1 MTQLVPLILAV
12 LLVTSSVAALLV
24 RRLLWSLI
32 LLFYSSMLLGGILF
46 WFGAVYAGLFH
57 IITFAG
63 AVSVVF
69 MVIIMLVGQDPPEK
83 RLLRPELIIGL
94 ALAFAGLAP
103 FLILSEQLTPIPNK
117 IQETTLVNSSTD
129 ELSFLWDFQAWSLL
143 FVLLPVSATI
153 LAVVNLFSKEGERN
167 E

>member
-1 MTQLVPLILAV
+1 MTQLVPLVLAV

-32 LLFYSSMLLGGILF
+32 LLFYSSLLLGGILF
-46 WFGAVYAGLFH
+46 WYGAVYAGLFH

-69 MVIIMLVGQDPPEK
+69 MVIIMLVGQDQPEK
-83 RLLRPELIIGL
+83 STLKPELVIGL
-94 ALAFAGLAP
+94 ALAVAGFVP
-103 FLILSEQLTPIPNK
+103 FLILSGQLESVPNR
-117 IQETTLVNSSTD
+117 IQETALVSSSED
-129 ELSFLWDFQAWSLL
+129 ELSFLWNFQPWSLL
-143 FVLLPVSATI
+143 FVLLPVGATI
-153 LAVVNLFSKEGERN
+153 LTVINLFSKEGEQ

>member
-1 MTQLVPLILAV
+1 VTQLVPLILAV
-12 LLVTSSVAALLV
+12 LLVASSVAALAV

-32 LLFYSSMLLGGILF
+32 LLFYSSLLLGGILF

-83 RLLRPELIIGL
+83 RELIIGL
-94 ALAFAGLAP
+94 ALAAIGLAP
-103 FLILSEQLTPIPNK
+103 FLMLSGQLAPIPNK
-117 IQETTLVNSSTD
+117 IQETTLVGSSVD
-129 ELSFLWDFQAWSLL
+129 ELGFLWNFQAWSVV
-143 FVLLPVSATI
+143 FVLLPVTAAI
-153 LAVVNLFSKEGERN
+153 LAVVNLFSREGEV